1 MAGILKIK
9 YQIMKKHQIAIVTFI
24 SIVILSAFSFKSK
37 VTTIYLIGDST
48 VADYSLE
55 KEYESKRFPQVGWGQ
70 VFQPF
75 FHKDSLKQL
84 KNILGN
90 AKEVK
95 IDDRAKGG
103 RSTRTF
109 FQEGRWASVY
119 QSLQKGDVVMM
130 QFGHNDSSEEKTER
144 YVNIEGYKEFLR
156 LFINQTKEKGATP
169 IVLTPVARNY
179 PWKEGKLTNVHGEYP
194 QAAKDV
200 AKELNVRLIDLNEL
214 SMQFFTSKGQE
225 FVSKKYFMNFEGGLY
240 QAYPTGQ
247 KDNTHFQT
255 DGGKEVAKLV
265 FDALKKN

>member
-1 MAGILKIK
+1 
-9 YQIMKKHQIAIVTFI
+9 MKKYKLIVIAII
-24 SIVILSAFSFKSK
+24 AIIALSAFSSKSK

-75 FHKDSLKQL
+75 FQKDSLKL
-84 KNILGN
+84 VKNIIGK

-109 FQEGRWASVY
+109 FQEGRWSSVY
-119 QSLQKGDVVMM
+119 KTLQKGDVVMM
-130 QFGHNDSSEEKTER
+130 QFGHNDASEEKTER

-156 LFINQTKEKGATP
+156 LFINQTREKGATP

-200 AKELNVRLIDLNEL
+200 AKELNVKLIDLNEL
-214 SMQFFTSKGQE
+214 SMSFFSSKGQE
-225 FVSKKYFMNFEGGLY
+225 YVTQNYFMNFASGLHK
-240 QAYPTGQ
+240 AYPDGQ
-247 KDNTHFQT
+247 KDNTHFQIA
-255 DGGKEVAKLV
+255 GGEEVARLV
-265 FDALKKN
+265 FNAMKKL